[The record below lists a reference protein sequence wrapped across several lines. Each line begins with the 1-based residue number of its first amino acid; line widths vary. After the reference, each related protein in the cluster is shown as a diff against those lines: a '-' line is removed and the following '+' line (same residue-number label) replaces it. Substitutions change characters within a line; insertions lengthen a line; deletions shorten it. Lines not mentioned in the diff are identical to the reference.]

1 MRRGKTKTTPTTEIM
16 RRDEVASL
24 LGVSRRTLEDWAR
37 RGVGPAF
44 RRVGR
49 EALYLR
55 SDVDAWF
62 VAQPV
67 FGSSDG
73 GPQHEC

>member
-1 MRRGKTKTTPTTEIM
+1 M
-16 RRDEVASL
+16 RRDEVAAV

-37 RGVGPAF
+37 RGTGPTF

-55 SDVDAWF
+55 SDVEAWF

-67 FGSSDG
+67 FGTDDNRG
-73 GPQHEC
+73 AE